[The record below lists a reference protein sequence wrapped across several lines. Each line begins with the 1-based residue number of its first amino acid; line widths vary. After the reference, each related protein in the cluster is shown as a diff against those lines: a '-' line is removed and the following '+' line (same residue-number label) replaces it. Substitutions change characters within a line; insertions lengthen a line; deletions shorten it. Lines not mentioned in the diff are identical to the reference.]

1 MALLEASDL
10 EREEQQRK
18 GNPGAG
24 SEYTTASRDAPR
36 RTAFPRGR
44 LGSLRIHVSP
54 HAGGKDCCVLW
65 GLEIKILSKI
75 LEVKTSSIWRRLT
88 HRRLNKKRLP
98 AGRGG
103 SCL

>member
-24 SEYTTASRDAPR
+24 SEYTTAPRDAPR
-36 RTAFPRGR
+36 RTAFPQGR

-65 GLEIKILSKI
+65 GLEIKILSNMEK
-75 LEVKTSSIWRRLT
+75 VYTQKT
-88 HRRLNKKRLP
+88 
-98 AGRGG
+98 
-103 SCL
+103 